1 MHLRERYLTV
11 NSLVRPKTQ
20 LGNDKLQRTDAA
32 KISKGC
38 CGVAVVDTAEVSVV
52 FVRELDKSLVYICAN
67 TSVSREERGHTI
79 YNFSVSLCNIYVSI
93 SHRNFFILI

>member
-38 CGVAVVDTAEVSVV
+38 GVAVVDTAEVPVV
-52 FVRELDKSLVYICAN
+52 FAQELDKSLVYICAN
-67 TSVSREERGHTI
+67 TSVSREERGRVI
-79 YNFSVSLCNIYVSI
+79 YNFSVQYLSKSR
-93 SHRNFFILI
+93 RNFLSILI